1 MSITLLPDP
10 PSRANPSDFANKADL
25 FLGAL
30 PTFAVEANTLATDV
44 NLKQTQATADAVA
57 ADASADAAALSETN
71 AAASAVAADAS
82 ADDAALSATS
92 AINAPGTTA
101 TSTTSLTIGTG
112 SKTFTIQTGK
122 AYSVGQT
129 VVVANTVTPT
139 NQMTGVITDH
149 NSGTGSITVDVQ
161 AVSGAGTFAS
171 WSVGMSTISGVITV
185 NGQAG
190 HISNLATLSGTEI
203 LSNKILVDSSVRS
216 TVNVITTNTT
226 AVVGHTYVLA
236 ANLVLNLPATLV
248 AGDMFSV
255 QNSSGLV
262 SCVIGR
268 NGHNIMSLA
277 EDLLIDKLNVSFNLT
292 YIDSTRGVVIS

>member
-25 FLGAL
+25 FLGVL

-44 NLKQTQATADAVA
+44 NLKQTQAAASAIA
-57 ADASADAAALSETN
+57 ADASSDAAALSETN
-71 AAASAVAADAS
+71 AAASAVAADLS
-82 ADDAALSATS
+82 ADAAALSATS

-149 NSGTGSITVDVQ
+149 NSGTGSVTVDVQ

-203 LSNKILVDSSVRS
+203 LSNKTLVDSSVRS

>member
-44 NLKQTQATADAVA
+44 NLKQTQVAASAVA
-57 ADASADAAALSETN
+57 ADASSDAAALSETN

-203 LSNKILVDSSVRS
+203 LINKTLVDSSVRS

>member
-44 NLKQTQATADAVA
+44 NLKQTQTAASAVA
-57 ADASADAAALSETN
+57 ADLSADAAALSETN

-82 ADDAALSATS
+82 ADAAALSATS

-190 HISNLATLSGTEI
+190 HVSNLATLSGTEI
-203 LSNKILVDSSVRS
+203 LSNKTLVDSSVRS
-216 TVNVITTNTT
+216 TVNVITTSTT

>member
-44 NLKQTQATADAVA
+44 NLKQTQAAASAVA

-82 ADDAALSATS
+82 ADAAALSATS

-190 HISNLATLSGTEI
+190 HVSNLATLSGTEI
-203 LSNKILVDSSVRS
+203 LSNKTLVDSSVRS

>member
-44 NLKQTQATADAVA
+44 NLKQTQA
-57 ADASADAAALSETN
+57 
-71 AAASAVAADAS
+71 AASAVAADAS
-82 ADDAALSATS
+82 ADAAALSATS

-203 LSNKILVDSSVRS
+203 LSNKTLVDSSVRS

>member
-44 NLKQTQATADAVA
+44 NLKQTQVAASAVA
-57 ADASADAAALSETN
+57 ADASSDAAALSETN

-190 HISNLATLSGTEI
+190 HVSNLATLSGTEI
-203 LSNKILVDSSVRS
+203 LINKTLVDSSVRS

>member
-44 NLKQTQATADAVA
+44 NLKQTQAAVSAVA
-57 ADASADAAALSETN
+57 ADLSADAAALSETN
-71 AAASAVAADAS
+71 AATSAVAADLS
-82 ADDAALSATS
+82 ADAAALSATS

-203 LSNKILVDSSVRS
+203 LSNKTLVDSSVRS

-226 AVVGHTYVLA
+226 AVVGHTYILT

>member
-10 PSRANPSDFANKADL
+10 PSRANPSDFANKADT

-44 NLKQTQATADAVA
+44 NLKQTQAAASAVA
-57 ADASADAAALSETN
+57 ADLSADAAAVSETN
-71 AAASAVAADAS
+71 AAASAVAADLS
-82 ADDAALSATS
+82 ADAAAVSATS

-129 VVVANTVTPT
+129 VVIANTVTPT

-161 AVSGAGTFAS
+161 AISGAGTFAS

-190 HISNLATLSGTEI
+190 HVSNLATLSGTET
-203 LSNKILVDSSVRS
+203 LSNKTLTDSSVRS

-226 AVVGHTYVLA
+226 AVVGHTHVLTT
-236 ANLVLNLPATLV
+236 NLVLSLPATLV
-248 AGDMFSV
+248 AGDSFSV

-277 EDLLIDKLNVSFNLT
+277 EDLLVDKLNVSFDLT
-292 YIDSTRGVVIS
+292 YIDATRGVVIS

>member
-44 NLKQTQATADAVA
+44 NLKQTQA
-57 ADASADAAALSETN
+57 
-71 AAASAVAADAS
+71 AASAVAADLS
-82 ADDAALSATS
+82 ADAAALSATS

-190 HISNLATLSGTEI
+190 HVSNLATLSSTEI
-203 LSNKILVDSSVRS
+203 LSNKTLVDSSVRS